1 MEKGKAS
8 IEDFL
13 CLMLEG
19 FDLAAGVGGEGSA
32 YFILITL
39 GGGGG
44 VVPREGRLLGTA
56 YLVLTLAHKC
66 V

>member
-1 MEKGKAS
+1 MPDARG
-8 IEDFL
+8 IRFR
-13 CLMLEG
+13 G
-19 FDLAAGVGGEGSA
+19 WGGGEGGA

-44 VVPREGRLLGTA
+44 VVTREGRLLGTA